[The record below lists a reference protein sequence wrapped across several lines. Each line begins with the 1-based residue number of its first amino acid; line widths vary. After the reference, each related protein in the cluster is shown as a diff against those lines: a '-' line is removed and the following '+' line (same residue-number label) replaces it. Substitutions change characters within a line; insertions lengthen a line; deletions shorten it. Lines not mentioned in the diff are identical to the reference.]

1 MEPVDRLDRRWC
13 LAAALA
19 RHAGDDV
26 AALRLAGDLAAFLAN
41 GTQFGPLLGVETP
54 ARGTVCAEKHTVPLS
69 PPLAETLAALRSL
82 DQDKGVPSGDV
93 AEATGTAVE
102 TTRYRLRKLRDA
114 GLVRLKG
121 KTTKARWFAS
131 AAAGAADAGAADVGA
146 ADAGAADAGAA
157 DVGAADAGA
166 ADVGAADA
174 GAADVGAADAGAAD
188 VGAADAGAAVKH
200 PLSEP
205 AAQAM
210 RKCLG
215 GCGRD
220 FLSAGKGNRICP
232 GCTVKNSKRAGGV
245 DVAAGIII

>member
-1 MEPVDRLDRRWC
+1 MEPAGRGDRRDRRWC

-19 RHAGDDV
+19 RHAQDDV

-54 ARGTVCAEKHTVPLS
+54 APGEPEVTGGAGEPGKQKSEVRSQETELS

-82 DQDKGVPSGDV
+82 DRDTGVPSADV
-93 AEATGTAVE
+93 AEATGAAVE

-121 KTTKARWFAS
+121 KTTKARWFAVERGTVC
-131 AAAGAADAGAADVGA
+131 AG
-146 ADAGAADAGAA
+146 
-157 DVGAADAGA
+157 
-166 ADVGAADA
+166 
-174 GAADVGAADAGAAD
+174 
-188 VGAADAGAAVKH
+188 KH
-200 PLSEP
+200 TIPLSTVPLSEP

-215 GCGRD
+215 SCGRD

-245 DVAAGIII
+245 DDAAGVII